1 MFIYVQKTVAA
12 LSKGFAFNIYPHPCP
27 SLTPPQPFAGKV
39 VQVMCMRAPDCLFR
53 SKPKLLVL
61 QLLIWTGTMLLVQM
75 QAHVAFGRPVNWLMT
90 LAWGTVMAAAYTF
103 RPRTY
108 WSR

>member
-1 MFIYVQKTVAA
+1 M
-12 LSKGFAFNIYPHPCP
+12 
-27 SLTPPQPFAGKV
+27 
-39 VQVMCMRAPDCLFR
+39 
-53 SKPKLLVL
+53 